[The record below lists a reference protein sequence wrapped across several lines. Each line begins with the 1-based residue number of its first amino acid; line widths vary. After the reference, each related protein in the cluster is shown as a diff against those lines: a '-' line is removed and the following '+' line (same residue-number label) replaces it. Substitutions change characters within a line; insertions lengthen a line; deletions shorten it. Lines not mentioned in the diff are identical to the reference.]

1 MGSTPRVLFACVH
14 NAGRSQMAAA
24 LLRVYAGDAVE
35 VLSAGSEPAG
45 KVNPEVV
52 LAMAE
57 RHIDLAEQAPRLL
70 TTEAVRRSD
79 VVVTMGCG
87 DTCPFFPG
95 KRYLDWDL
103 ADPAGK
109 SLAEIRPI
117 RDEIDRRVRNLLA
130 ELVPDSAPSSP
141 APGELRE
148 QVRARYAAAAVGARG
163 GEPTACC
170 DSSCCPSSDSTEGFG
185 ASLYSDADRAGL
197 PSAAIRASLGCGNPT
212 AVAELHQG
220 ETVLDLG
227 SGGGIDV
234 LLSAKRVGLGGHVYG
249 LDMTDEMLELARSNA
264 REAGAANV
272 EFLKGEI
279 ESIPLPDETVDVV
292 ISNCVIN
299 LSVDKD
305 RVLREVFRVLR
316 PGGRLAVSDIVVRG
330 SIPAELSDSVPLWAA
345 CLAGAMEET
354 EYRSRLV
361 AAGFTDVDMRPT
373 RVFDGDEARVFLT
386 DQGADAATI
395 APLVAGQVMSAIVR
409 AKKPA

>member
-1 MGSTPRVLFACVH
+1 MWET
-14 NAGRSQMAAA
+14 RSKS
-24 LLRVYAGDAVE
+24 
-35 VLSAGSEPAG
+35 SAGSEPAG

-57 RHIDLAEQAPRLL
+57 RNIDLAEQSPKLL

-197 PSAAIRASLGCGNPT
+197 PSAAIRAS
-212 AVAELHQG
+212 
-220 ETVLDLG
+220 
-227 SGGGIDV
+227 
-234 LLSAKRVGLGGHVYG
+234 RGLRKPH
-249 LDMTDEMLELARSNA
+249 R
-264 REAGAANV
+264 
-272 EFLKGEI
+272 
-279 ESIPLPDETVDVV
+279 
-292 ISNCVIN
+292 
-299 LSVDKD
+299 
-305 RVLREVFRVLR
+305 
-316 PGGRLAVSDIVVRG
+316 RG
-330 SIPAELSDSVPLWAA
+330 
-345 CLAGAMEET
+345 
-354 EYRSRLV
+354 
-361 AAGFTDVDMRPT
+361 
-373 RVFDGDEARVFLT
+373 
-386 DQGADAATI
+386 
-395 APLVAGQVMSAIVR
+395 
-409 AKKPA
+409 